1 MDRANIIPA
10 CVAYLGCVGMSWG
23 DCHETSRPRQDNKF
37 EKWCKESVCLSS
49 TFWESNFSQK
59 RKGWIFQT
67 SLRILYNCKST
78 FIIIY
83 WDMQKRHVPVF
94 SHKTPTPPDLMLL
107 SSGSLSLVDIKQ
119 RRKEHLERMCSPSSN
134 QPVVAACV
142 KFGNVSRWFC
152 VGGSGV
158 FLSNSKNTINT

>member
-1 MDRANIIPA
+1 MDAYKKRFAYYALDRANIIPA

-83 WDMQKRHVPVF
+83 WDMQKRHVYNLF
-94 SHKTPTPPDLMLL
+94 SP
-107 SSGSLSLVDIKQ
+107 IKLQ
-119 RRKEHLERMCSPSSN
+119 LPRIWCYSHL
-134 QPVVAACV
+134 AACP
-142 KFGNVSRWFC
+142 WWI
-152 VGGSGV
+152 
-158 FLSNSKNTINT
+158 SNSVAKNTSNECVPPAATNQL